1 MRFSYIA
8 TVTATG
14 AQQQGFIDAQ
24 NVDLAVAALQRR
36 SLVVLDIR
44 STDKPPFL
52 NLPFLARVPMK
63 EIVILSRQLST
74 LFEAKVSV
82 LASFQLLADEAENYL
97 LRQTLNGIADDMQG
111 GSVLSQALAKHP
123 KVFSDFY
130 VNMIRSG
137 EESGKLPETFTYLA
151 EYLERQYELV
161 SKARNALIYPAFV
174 LVAFFAVM
182 ILMLVFVIPQIS
194 GILKEYGQ
202 ELPFYTKIVIAISD
216 FFVHFGIYLLI
227 AILFGVVGLWR
238 YLMTEGGKQ
247 HISRL
252 KLSTPIVGNLYRKL
266 YLSRISDNLET
277 LITSGVSM
285 LKAIEVTANVVD
297 DEHYKAILLEAADS
311 VRGGSSLSAALGKYE
326 DIPSILTQ
334 MMRIGEETGKLGFVL
349 GTVAR
354 FYKRELE
361 NAVNSLV
368 ALIEPAMIIILGVGV
383 GILLVSVLMPIY
395 NIAGSIS

>member
-8 TVTATG
+8 TTSLG
-14 AQQQGFIDAQ
+14 AEQKGFIDAS

-36 SLVVLDIR
+36 NLVVLDIR

-52 NLPFLARVPMK
+52 NLPFLARVPLK
-63 EIVILSRQLST
+63 DIVMLSRQLST

-82 LASFQLLADEAENYL
+82 LASFQLLGDEAENYL
-97 LRQTLNGIADDMQG
+97 LRQTLNGVADDMQG
-111 GSVLSQALAKHP
+111 GSVLSQSLAKYP

-137 EESGKLPETFTYLA
+137 EESGKLSETFTYLA
-151 EYLERQYELV
+151 EYMERQYELV

-174 LVAFFAVM
+174 LTAFFGVM

-194 GILKEYGQ
+194 GILKESGQ
-202 ELPFYTKIVIAISD
+202 DLPFYTKIVMAISD

-227 AILFGVVGLWR
+227 AILFGVVALWR

-247 HISRL
+247 HLSRF
-252 KLSTPIVGNLYRKL
+252 KLSTPIVGELYRKL

-311 VRGGSSLSAALGKYE
+311 VRGGSPLSAALGKHE

-334 MMRIGEETGKLGFVL
+334 MIRIGEETGKLGFVL

-354 FYKRELE
+354 FYKHELE
-361 NAVNSLV
+361 NTVSNLV
-368 ALIEPAMIIILGVGV
+368 SLIEPAMIILLGIGVG
-383 GILLVSVLMPIY
+383 GLLVSVLMPIY
-395 NIAGSIS
+395 NIAGGIS